1 MDKGQAMVFELTR
14 DISTLKSYARRI
26 RAHSIKMLTEAGSG
40 HPGGSLS
47 AADIVAALLFG
58 VMKHD
63 PANPQWSGRDRFIM
77 SKGHC
82 IPAWYSALALAGYF
96 PEEVLM
102 KLRTLGSFLQGHPD
116 RMRLSAIEA
125 STGSLGQGLSIALG
139 MAMAAKMD
147 KSSSRV
153 YCMIG
158 DGESQEGQIWEAA
171 MAAPKYK
178 ADNLTVILDNNN
190 GQIDGYVE
198 DVMSLT
204 PIDAKWRSFNWH
216 VIAINGHDFEQI
228 LKALDEARATQDR
241 PTLIW
246 AKTIKGKG
254 VSYMENDYTWHG
266 RTPSIEQ
273 RDQALK
279 ELAQV

>member
-1 MDKGQAMVFELTR
+1 MN
-14 DISTLKSYARRI
+14 
-26 RAHSIKMLTEAGSG
+26 SIKMLAEAGSG

-47 AADIVAALLFG
+47 AADITAALLFG

-63 PANPQWSGRDRFIM
+63 PANPQWEERDRFIM

-82 IPAWYSALALAGYF
+82 VPAWYSALAQAGYF
-96 PEEVLM
+96 DEKELV
-102 KLRTLGSFLQGHPD
+102 KLRTFGSFLQGHPD
-116 RMRLSAIEA
+116 RVRCNAMEA

-139 MAMAAKMD
+139 MAMTAKMD
-147 KSSSRV
+147 NLPWRT

-158 DGESQEGQIWEAA
+158 DGESQEGQIWEAV
-171 MAAPKYK
+171 MAASKFK
-178 ADNLTVILDNNN
+178 VNNLTLILDNNN
-190 GQIDGYVE
+190 AQIDGYVE
-198 DVMSLT
+198 DVMSLS

-216 VIAINGHDFEQI
+216 VIAINGHDMEQVI
-228 LKALDEARATQDR
+228 KALDEAQATKDR

-254 VSYMENDYTWHG
+254 VSFMENQVGWHG
-266 RTPSIEQ
+266 KTPNPEETE
-273 RDQALK
+273 QALK

>member
-1 MDKGQAMVFELTR
+1 MVFELTR
-14 DISTLKSYARRI
+14 DISTLKSLARRI
-26 RAHSIKMLTEAGSG
+26 RMNSIKMLTEAGSG

-63 PANPQWSGRDRFIM
+63 PANPKWESRDRFIM

-96 PEEVLM
+96 KEEELM
-102 KLRTLGSFLQGHPD
+102 TLRQLGSPLQGHPD
-116 RMRLSAIEA
+116 RMRLPAIEA

-139 MAMAAKMD
+139 MAMAGKMD
-147 KSSSRV
+147 KASYRV

-158 DGESQEGQIWEAA
+158 DGESQEGQIWEAV
-171 MAAPKYK
+171 MAAAKFQ

-198 DVMSLT
+198 DVMPLS

-216 VIAINGHDFEQI
+216 VIAINGHDMEQI
-228 LKALDEARATQDR
+228 LKALDEAAATPDR

-246 AKTIKGKG
+246 AKTVKGKG

-266 RTPSIEQ
+266 KTPSVEQ